1 MVNDNAPN
9 TATLFTSPLMGEVVG
24 RAQRERRVGGCVEF
38 VAGCDDATASSRRGY
53 LYLQFSRTAP
63 DLLTAVVSA
72 LSNVSKAGIGG
83 RVMREEMKD
92 AAETIHQVNLVLET
106 IHSKPLFNK
115 IAPMV
120 HEAVRYSQHGRLC
133 IWYDRPWLIS
143 R

>member
-1 MVNDNAPN
+1 
-9 TATLFTSPLMGEVVG
+9 
-24 RAQRERRVGGCVEF
+24 VEF

-106 IHSKPLFNK
+106 IHSKPRFNK

-120 HEAVRYSQHGRLC
+120 HEAVRYSQHGGGSF
-133 IWYDRPWLIS
+133 IAFAFGLIAAGS
-143 R
+143 FRGDGRGAARKDVSHAGTRERR